1 MRGEALHTSQSEMDQ
16 STLIVTPR
24 RMSATGWTAIAT
36 AVGIAGALS
45 IPPPSASARDAA
57 RRSELLTPVGWET
70 RQRAEE
76 AGASADE
83 LLTPASWKSAP
94 SAARWS
100 GRRCSEVIVPPDWSA
115 PERTL

>member
-1 MRGEALHTSQSEMDQ
+1 MDQ

-24 RMSATGWTAIAT
+24 RISVQGWTAIAT

-45 IPPPSASARDAA
+45 IPPPSASARDTA
-57 RRSELLTPVGWET
+57 RRSELLVPAGWEA

-76 AGASADE
+76 VAASEDE
-83 LLTPASWKSAP
+83 LLTPASWKSSP

-100 GRRCSEVIVPPDWSA
+100 GERCSEVIVPADWSGRA
-115 PERTL
+115 RTL